1 MFRIHELSITK
12 HNFIMSSIKKLSGVL
27 TGVLTAATIFGF
39 VMLPSAQ
46 ALTQTQVDAILSLL
60 SSFGAPQ
67 STINDVNAALNGQP
81 TSGSGSSS
89 SSSCDT
95 YGTSAIVKVGHKG
108 ENVKAIQRAMN
119 QILDLSNGSMTPLVV
134 DGIFGPLTKG
144 VVQYFQGIIG
154 TTPDGIWGPNTQAA
168 YLSYVA
174 NNCDSS
180 SNNNS
185 GNNSN
190 PGVGAGDL
198 DVVSMNGGKI
208 ATGGNAN
215 VFGFEISAGED
226 DLEIDD
232 ITFKRYGNSVN
243 SNWENFKVVDENGV
257 AISNTG
263 ASLNSSNKVKLSF
276 TPNLMIKSG
285 ESAMFYLRA
294 GVDSLAT
301 NGQTA
306 MFGIDSMDDIDFVG
320 SPDVDGSFPAQGPS
334 FEVLTLSIGSL
345 TVAQDGTTP
354 DTTPDVGD
362 TDVILN
368 KFKVTAGS
376 NESVTIE
383 QIQVEKKG
391 SASSDDIAN
400 IELYDVTNGQT
411 VATVS
416 GWDAR
421 GLATFNNLNMNLL
434 EGKSV
439 RFQIRADI
447 VSGTGL
453 TVNAD
458 ITDGSD
464 VRVVVKGDDYGYYIT
479 PTAGSFSNS
488 GQGSSNQT
496 ISGGGVTIAKASET
510 PATGNITEGSERL
523 LGVFDLIVTGEEIQV
538 SSFQV
543 NVELTENSGSA
554 LSFADVTNVVLKNYT
569 NGDTLAGPND
579 AVVASTPDGKVIF
592 TDTMD
597 FPVGTT
603 KVAVYADLGTDFE
616 AADQI
621 YVTAAGSNMT
631 VKGFSSN
638 DSITATG
645 SATGNTLTLNAG
657 SLTSTTL
664 TTPVAQNVAL
674 GVQDFVWA
682 QFDFSASG
690 SGEDVEIS
698 DITIAAA
705 VADAAAVTDL
715 DSVELWADLNS
726 SNSSRGDA
734 FETKISDTKNMSAA
748 TLAFTLNSPLVVA
761 KDSSVRVAVVADL
774 SSSASTDGSGDTY
787 TVDLSAVTATGADT
801 GDSISSTPSGS
812 GQAMTSQLSGTLVVS
827 LDSSSPLANVLL
839 DGGQN
844 GMQTLAIFRLTAGN
858 IEDVDLDSMVINAT
872 GSEVDT
878 YQFQAVSQN
887 GSNIGSAVSVTNTGT
902 TATVNWPSGA
912 VTVPKN
918 GYIKV
923 VVKGTTRQIVAA
935 SSILNNDSFAVAID
949 TAGDVDGTGRASG
962 SAINST
968 GTAVGRTMKLF
979 ESYPT
984 FEWQTVGNTTLSL
997 NPSHLVGRL
1006 KITANGNE
1014 DITFESGNG
1023 NKIVYDVTIIG
1034 DDTDTATELFTIKA
1048 DGVTLDNTAT
1058 VTSASGTSL
1067 LELDFSESSLT
1078 IPAGMSKTV
1087 EFYFDSSDLE
1097 DASDRVFINLNANTA
1112 GNLDFG
1118 VNGADFTN
1126 AVADVLWR
1134 SDRLPTSSTQT
1145 HVYPS

>member
-1 MFRIHELSITK
+1 MNSTLT
-12 HNFIMSSIKKLSGVL
+12 KKLSGAL
-27 TGVLTAATIFGF
+27 TGLLVAATIFGF
-39 VMLPSAQ
+39 VALPSAQ
-46 ALTQTQVDAILSLL
+46 ALTQTEANAI
-60 SSFGAPQ
+60 
-67 STINDVNAALNGQP
+67 IAALGL
-81 TSGSGSSS
+81 SGSQAAAINALVTGGNSST
-89 SSSCDT
+89 SSCDT
-95 YGTSAIVKVGHKG
+95 YGTSAIVRVGHTG
-108 ENVKAIQRAMN
+108 ENVRAIQRAMN
-119 QILDLSNGSMTPLVV
+119 QILDLSNGSMAPLVV

-174 NNCDSS
+174 SHCDS

-185 GNNSN
+185 GNNNSN
-190 PGVGAGDL
+190 SGVGAGDL

-276 TPNLMIKSG
+276 TPNLMIESG

-294 GVDSLAT
+294 GVDSNAT

-400 IELYDVTNGQT
+400 IELYDVTHGQT

-421 GLATFNNLNMNLL
+421 GLATFNNLDMNLL
-434 EGKSV
+434 EGKNV

-479 PTAGSFSNS
+479 PTPGSFSNS
-488 GQGSSNQT
+488 GQGSSPQT
-496 ISGGGVTIAKASET
+496 ISGGGVTISKAVET
-510 PATGNITEGSERL
+510 PATGNVTEGSERL

-543 NVELTENSGSA
+543 NVELNEDSGSD
-554 LSFADVTNVVLKNYT
+554 LSYADVTNVVLKNYS

-579 AVVASTPDGKVIF
+579 AVVATSPDGKVIF

-603 KVAVYADLGTDFE
+603 KIAVYADLGTDF
-616 AADQI
+616 AAKDTI
-621 YVTAAGSNMT
+621 YVTAAGSAMT

-645 SATGNTLTLNAG
+645 SATGNTLTINTG

-664 TTPVAQNVAL
+664 TTPGAQTVAVGA
-674 GVQDFVWA
+674 QDFVWA
-682 QFDFSASG
+682 HFNLSAIG
-690 SGEDVEIS
+690 SGEDIEVS
-698 DITIAAA
+698 DMKIGAATA
-705 VADAAAVTDL
+705 GTAAPADL
-715 DSVELWADLNS
+715 DQVELWADLTS
-726 SNSSRGDA
+726 ANSSRGDV
-734 FETKISDTKNMSAA
+734 FETRIADPKEMSGSTQASSS
-748 TLAFTLNSPLVVA
+748 TLAFTLNQVLPVA
-761 KDSSVRVAVVADL
+761 KNTSVRVAVVADL
-774 SSSASTDGSGDTY
+774 SASAVAAGLNDTY
-787 TVDLSAVTATGADT
+787 TVNLASLTATGADT
-801 GDSISSTPSGS
+801 GDSIPSILSGA
-812 GQAMTSQLSGTLVVS
+812 GQAMTSATSGALVASV
-827 LDSSSPLANVLL
+827 DASSPDESVIL
-839 DGGQN
+839 DAGQN
-844 GMQTLAIFRLTAGN
+844 GMETLGVFRLAADN
-858 IEDVDLDSMVINAT
+858 VEDITLDQVVLTVTGT
-872 GSEVDT
+872 GSTSVVNT
-878 YQFQAVSQN
+878 YYLQAMTKT
-887 GSNIGSAVSVTNTGT
+887 GANIGSALAVGNTG
-902 TATVNWPSGA
+902 ATVTADWSSVATP
-912 VTVPKN
+912 VVVPKN
-918 GYIKV
+918 DYIKLAVKATTRDIDFSSAANADAV
-923 VVKGTTRQIVAA
+923 VV
-935 SSILNNDSFAVAID
+935 SIAN
-949 TAGDVDGTGRASG
+949 AGDVDGIGAASG
-962 SAINST
+962 AAINST
-968 GTAVGRTMKLF
+968 GTGLKAATANLF
-979 ESYPT
+979 QSYPT
-984 FEWQTVGNTTLSL
+984 FEWLTLANTTLA
-997 NPSHLVGRL
+997 NNAAHLVGKL
-1006 KITANGNE
+1006 KITANGDE
-1014 DITFESGNG
+1014 DITFQNADG
-1023 NKIVYDVTIIG
+1023 NKIQFQAIVVRN
-1034 DDTDTATELFTIKA
+1034 DDTTAGFEVITVKKQNGTVLDTTLNATNGTT
-1048 DGVTLDNTAT
+1048 GLD
-1058 VTSASGTSL
+1058 
-1067 LELDFSESSLT
+1067 LDFSSADLT
-1078 IPAGMSKTV
+1078 IPAGGSETLY
-1087 EFYFDSSDLE
+1087 FYMNTADLE
-1097 DASDRVFINLNANTA
+1097 DDNDSVQLQLDSSVAAD
-1112 GNLDFG
+1112 LDFG
-1118 VNGADFTN
+1118 IDGANFAN

-1134 SDRLPTSSTQT
+1134 GDFMSSEYSQL
-1145 HVYPS
+1145 HVNPS